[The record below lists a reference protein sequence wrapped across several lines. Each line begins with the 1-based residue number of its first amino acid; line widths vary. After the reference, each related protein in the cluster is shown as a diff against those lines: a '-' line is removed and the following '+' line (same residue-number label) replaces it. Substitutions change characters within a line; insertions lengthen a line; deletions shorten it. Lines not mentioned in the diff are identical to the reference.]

1 MGRII
6 APYGIRGWVRI
17 ETYTAATEG
26 LLDYR
31 VWWLERKGIWQEERV
46 EEARVHGNS
55 VVAKLE
61 GCSDRDAAAMLK
73 GADIAVSRSVLP
85 DASPGEFYWADL
97 IGLKVTNEQ
106 AQDLGVV
113 ARMLETGANDVL
125 VVEGERERLIPFI
138 QEVVRQVDFAAGVIT
153 VAWDA
158 TY

>member
-1 MGRII
+1 MGRIA
-6 APYGIRGWVRI
+6 APYGVRGWVRI
-17 ETYTAATEG
+17 ETYSAATES
-26 LLDYR
+26 LLDHR
-31 VWWLERKGIWQEERV
+31 VWWLEHKGTWQEERV
-46 EEARVHGNS
+46 EEARVHGHS

-73 GADIAVSRSVLP
+73 GADIAIPRSELP
-85 DASPGEFYWADL
+85 AAGPGEFYWADL

-106 AQDLGVV
+106 AQELGVV

-125 VVEGERERLIPFI
+125 VVEGSRERLIPFV